1 MANLVNALGN
11 IIITHPTF
19 IEAIDR
25 YSQAIS
31 SIDRLNNTSVG
42 FALTG
47 ESGTG
52 KTTLAKHLISLYPG
66 IRDEEGLTKPVVYC
80 SVPPRPTLKG
90 LASALFSALNDPF
103 DSLPNKRGGDAEQV
117 ITERSIKLILECQ
130 VKAIIFD

>member
-1 MANLVNALGN
+1 MENLDNALGN

-52 KTTLAKHLISLYPG
+52 KTTLAKHFGYFAPS
-66 IRDEEGLTKPVVYC
+66 
-80 SVPPRPTLKG
+80 
-90 LASALFSALNDPF
+90 
-103 DSLPNKRGGDAEQV
+103 
-117 ITERSIKLILECQ
+117 
-130 VKAIIFD
+130 